1 MPSCAPS
8 SSSRQ
13 YFRCCRNLT
22 ITGLQGKDIV
32 LNLEYKR
39 ALVELCRNCTL
50 TFSNITISHERR
62 GTGSVYD
69 LFLGMPGSR
78 IIADDIYKLRVACT
92 SPRHLAQVTSRTK
105 RSSILPGSSKP
116 QDFEFV
122 NVTFEVSAALQTFDG
137 EYNSSVDGLG
147 LVGLTS
153 TPFLAVAVTGAIPCC
168 QRRAA
173 GEDFC

>member
-1 MPSCAPS
+1 M
-8 SSSRQ
+8 
-13 YFRCCRNLT
+13 
-22 ITGLQGKDIV
+22 
-32 LNLEYKR
+32 NLEYKR

-116 QDFEFV
+116 QDFDFV

-137 EYNSSVDGLG
+137 EYNRSVDGLV

-153 TPFLAVAVTGAIPCC
+153 TPLS
-168 QRRAA
+168 
-173 GEDFC
+173 